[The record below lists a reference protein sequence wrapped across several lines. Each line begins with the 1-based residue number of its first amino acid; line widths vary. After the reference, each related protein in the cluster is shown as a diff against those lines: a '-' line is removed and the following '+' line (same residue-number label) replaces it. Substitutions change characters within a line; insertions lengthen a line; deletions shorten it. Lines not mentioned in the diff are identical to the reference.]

1 MTVWRSRKILRYR
14 ERVVG
19 CFKALAIG
27 DAIGKQTEM
36 LSHPDVRHWYPGGI
50 SGFHGPPGD
59 VIPRYAGNR
68 KREWRIGE
76 TTDDTEQTIAVAR
89 ALLSQ
94 QGVSHTAVGKE
105 LLKCK
110 KSVHPGVKSMWTFHQ
125 LGDPNRTASDGDG
138 CGAAMRV
145 APVGVLY
152 SPERFNELL
161 RGAYESSIPT
171 HGGQL
176 AICAAAAVAA
186 AVSAAL
192 EGMPAAEVLKLA
204 IEAARKAETFAPV
217 AKGKTTP
224 SIAASIQEM
233 HADLSRHDTLL
244 ASELAQ
250 KYFPDRPENKVPLA
264 IILALITGSAE
275 HTTLLAANLG
285 GDSDS
290 VACIGAAIAGSLRPD
305 TVNETWFRVVQYVNG
320 DDLVEI
326 AQALAKLRC

>member
-1 MTVWRSRKILRYR
+1 MRYR
-14 ERVVG
+14 ERAVA
-19 CFKALAIG
+19 CFKALATG

-50 SGFHGPPGD
+50 TGFHGPPGD

-76 TTDDTEQTIAVAR
+76 TTDDTEQAIAVTR
-89 ALLSQ
+89 ALLRE
-94 QGVSHTAVGKE
+94 QGVSHTAIGKE
-105 LLKCK
+105 LLKCR
-110 KSVHPGVKSMWTFHQ
+110 KSVHPAVKSMWTFHQ
-125 LGDPNRTASDGDG
+125 LGDSSRTASDGDG

-152 SPERFNELL
+152 SPKRFDELV

-204 IEAARKAETFAPV
+204 IEAARKAE
-217 AKGKTTP
+217 
-224 SIAASIQEM
+224 ASHPQ
-233 HADLSRHDTLL
+233 R
-244 ASELAQ
+244 
-250 KYFPDRPENKVPLA
+250 R
-264 IILALITGSAE
+264 
-275 HTTLLAANLG
+275 
-285 GDSDS
+285 
-290 VACIGAAIAGSLRPD
+290 
-305 TVNETWFRVVQYVNG
+305 
-320 DDLVEI
+320 
-326 AQALAKLRC
+326 AKLRPASPRRSGKCMRISLSMTLW

>member
-1 MTVWRSRKILRYR
+1 MTVWRTQKTLRYR
-14 ERVVG
+14 ERAVA
-19 CFKALAIG
+19 CFKALATG

-94 QGVSHTAVGKE
+94 HGVSHTVVGKE
-105 LLKCK
+105 LLKCR
-110 KSVHPGVKSMWTFHQ
+110 KSVHPGVRSMWTFHR
-125 LGDPNRTASDGDG
+125 LGDPSRTASDGDG

-152 SPERFNELL
+152 SPKRFDELV

-186 AVSAAL
+186 AISAAL
-192 EGMPAAEVLKLA
+192 EGMPAVEVLKLT
-204 IEAARKAETFAPV
+204 IEAARKAEAFARA
-217 AKGKTTP
+217 AKGKPTP
-224 SIAASIQEM
+224 SIAVSIQEI
-233 HADLSRHDTLL
+233 HADLSRHHTLP
-244 ASELAQ
+244 ASELAE
-250 KYFPDRPENKVPLA
+250 KYFPNRPETKVPLA
-264 IILALITGSAE
+264 INLGLITGSAE
-275 HTTLLAANLG
+275 RTTLLAANLG

-290 VACIGAAIAGSLRPD
+290 VASIGAAIAGSLHPD
-305 TVNETWFRVVQYVNG
+305 TVNETWFRVVQSVNG

-326 AQALAKLRC
+326 AHAVAKLRC